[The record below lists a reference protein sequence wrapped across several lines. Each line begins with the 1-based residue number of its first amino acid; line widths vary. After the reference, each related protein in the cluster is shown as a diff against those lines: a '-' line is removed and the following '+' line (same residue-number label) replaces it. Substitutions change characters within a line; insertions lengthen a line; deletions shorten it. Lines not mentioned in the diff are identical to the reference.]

1 MINMNNTLNRPAEK
15 VNNIEE
21 QNANVYR
28 KIFSLRKKERKG
40 KQLKN
45 KIIAMK
51 NVFDR
56 LISSLE

>member
-15 VNNIEE
+15 VNNIE